1 MKIIESSENLTV
13 RDVYLLTNNP
23 KSRKMGDARGET
35 IPVSKW
41 CIFEDVNKKTGEVQE
56 LLAVDTGDEVYCT
69 NSATFIASFRSGREL
84 YTQFGSDVTAIEII
98 EGQSKAGR
106 AFIDCVVAN

>member
-56 LLAVDTGDEVYCT
+56 LLAVDTGKMEAFFHDT
-69 NSATFIASFRSGREL
+69 TTGNTMLPSSPAWGR
-84 YTQFGSDVTAIEII
+84 
-98 EGQSKAGR
+98 
-106 AFIDCVVAN
+106 